1 LPIQLTLLGKVIM
14 IKKKEMKLID
24 ALNWRY
30 AVKRMN
36 GEKIGDEKIENILEA
51 TRLSA
56 SSMGLQPYTI
66 LVIEDEELKKKL
78 QPAAYNQ
85 PQIVESSHLL
95 VFAAW
100 ENVTEENVN
109 DYLNNIATV
118 RGVSLQSLE
127 AFRASLMN
135 IVNGR
140 TTEQKYEWAA
150 RQAYIAFGTAITAA
164 AIEEVD
170 ATPMEGFNP
179 QAVDEILNLKE
190 KGLRSVTI
198 LALGYRDEENDYM
211 ANTKKVRRDR
221 DKLILKVA

>member
-1 LPIQLTLLGKVIM
+1 M

>member
-1 LPIQLTLLGKVIM
+1 
-14 IKKKEMKLID
+14 MKLID

-30 AVKRMN
+30 AAKRMN
-36 GEKIGDEKIENILEA
+36 GEKVPTEKLDAILEA

-56 SSMGLQPYTI
+56 SSMGLQPYTL
-66 LVIEDEELKKKL
+66 LVVESEALKKQI

-85 PQIVESSHLL
+85 PQIVEASHLL

-100 ENVTEENVN
+100 EDVTEEHVN
-109 DYLNNIATV
+109 DYIANIVQT
-118 RGVSLQSLE
+118 RGVTLESLE
-127 AFRASLMN
+127 GFKASLMG

-140 TTEQKYEWAA
+140 TPEQKHEWAA

-164 AIEEVD
+164 AVEQVD

-179 QAVDEILNLKE
+179 AAVDAILGLGE

-198 LALGYRDEENDYM
+198 LALGYRDTDKDYLVD
-211 ANTKKVRRDR
+211 AKKVRRSKDE
-221 DKLILKVA
+221 LILKVA

>member
-1 LPIQLTLLGKVIM
+1 
-14 IKKKEMKLID
+14 MKLID

-30 AVKRMN
+30 AAKRMT
-36 GEKIGDEKIENILEA
+36 GEKVSQEKIENILEA

-66 LVIEDEELKKKL
+66 LVVENDEIKKKL
-78 QPAAYNQ
+78 QTAAYNQ
-85 PQIVESSHLL
+85 PQITESSHLL

-100 ENVTEENVN
+100 ENVSEEHV
-109 DYLNNIATV
+109 DEYLNSIAKVRNI
-118 RGVSLQSLE
+118 SLE
-127 AFRASLMN
+127 SLDAFRASLMN

-140 TTEQKYEWAA
+140 TQEQKYEWAA

-164 AIEEVD
+164 AVEEVD
-170 ATPMEGFNP
+170 ATPMEGFQP
-179 QAVDEILNLKE
+179 AAVDEILGLKE

-198 LALGYRDEENDYM
+198 LALGYRDAEKDFL
-211 ANTKKVRRDR
+211 ATAQKVRRDR

>member
-1 LPIQLTLLGKVIM
+1 
-14 IKKKEMKLID
+14 MKLID

-30 AVKRMN
+30 AAKRMT
-36 GEKIGDEKIENILEA
+36 GEKVSQGKVDNILEA

-66 LVIEDEELKKKL
+66 LVIESEEVKKKL
-78 QPAAYNQ
+78 QPVAYNQ
-85 PQIVESSHLL
+85 PQITESSHLL

-100 ENVTEENVN
+100 ENVTEEHV
-109 DYLNNIATV
+109 DEYINNIAIV
-118 RGVSLQSLE
+118 RNVSVESLA

-140 TTEQKYEWAA
+140 TQEQKYEWAA

-170 ATPMEGFNP
+170 ATPMEGFQP
-179 QAVDEILNLKE
+179 AAVDEILGLKE

-198 LALGYRDEENDYM
+198 LALGYRDNEKDILVN
-211 ANTKKVRRDR
+211 AQKVRRDR